1 MDRGVF
7 IQLVKAEVELDRRL
21 RRGDALVVEA
31 RDAVRD
37 GEIVVAD
44 GASGAC
50 VGRYVASAG
59 EIVLYPLEAPGAPAR
74 LRREALH
81 VRGVVIGVRST
92 L

>member
-1 MDRGVF
+1 MDRRVF
-7 IQLVKAEVELDRRL
+7 LQPVNAEIELDRRL
-21 RRGDALVVEA
+21 RCGDALVVEA
-31 RDAVRD
+31 REAVRD
-37 GEIVVAD
+37 GEIIVAESE
-44 GASGAC
+44 AGAC

-81 VRGVVIGVRST
+81 VRGVVIGVKSA